1 MIATEAVRAA
11 SAEVVTAH
19 ERMLRASRA
28 RRWHLEL
35 RAGRRVHVLE
45 AGDGPP
51 VLLLHGSST
60 SSLSLLPLIERLEG
74 VRAIAVDRP
83 GFGLSEQVRTPRERF
98 RDGAVEFIDE
108 VADALGLESF
118 ALAGN
123 SMGGTWGLWYA
134 LARPDR
140 VRGLALLGSAP
151 LLPGTR
157 VPAPLRV
164 AASPVLGDALARVP
178 KPTPKMVV
186 RLLSS
191 MGEGDTIVRYPDL
204 IDAVAA
210 AGRDPLAA
218 ATNLA
223 ELRACI
229 TPFGFRRSAR
239 LRPDELRRLR
249 VPTLLIWGNHDP
261 VGGVD
266 VAQTIAGMLP
276 QSQLEL
282 LPDGHVPYF
291 GDPQRAAALVAA
303 FVRP

>member
-1 MIATEAVRAA
+1 MSATEAVQGV
-11 SAEVVTAH
+11 SAEVLAAH
-19 ERMLRASRA
+19 EQMLGESRA
-28 RRWHLEL
+28 RSRQLEV
-35 RAGRRVHVLE
+35 RSGRRVHILE
-45 AGDGPP
+45 AGEGLP
-51 VLLLHGSST
+51 VLLLHGSNT
-60 SSLSLLPLIERLEG
+60 SSLSLLPLLERLENM
-74 VRAIAVDRP
+74 RAIAVDRP
-83 GFGLSEQVRTPRERF
+83 GFGLSEQVQVSRNRF
-98 RDGAVEFIDE
+98 RDGAVEFVDE
-108 VADALGLESF
+108 VADALDLETF

-140 VRGLALLGSAP
+140 VRGLVLLGSAP

-157 VPAPLRV
+157 VPAPLRA
-164 AASPVLGDALARVP
+164 AASPVLGDVLARVP
-178 KPTPKMVV
+178 KPTPGMVV

-191 MGEGDTIVRYPDL
+191 MGEGDTIGRYPDL

-239 LRPDELRRLR
+239 LRPSELRRLT
-249 VPTLLIWGNHDP
+249 VPTLLVWGDHDP
-261 VGGVD
+261 VGSVEA
-266 VAQTIAGMLP
+266 AQTIA
-276 QSQLEL
+276 EL
-282 LPDGHVPYF
+282 LPQARLEIVPGGHVPYF
-291 GDPQRAAALVAA
+291 GDPQRAAALLSE